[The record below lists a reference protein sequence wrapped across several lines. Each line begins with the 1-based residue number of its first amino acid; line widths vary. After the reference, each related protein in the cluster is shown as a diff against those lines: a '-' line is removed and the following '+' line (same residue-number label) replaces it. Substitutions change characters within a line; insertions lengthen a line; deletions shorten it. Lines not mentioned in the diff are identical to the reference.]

1 MKQFS
6 SQRASTQDTGG
17 GPGGGPGGGG
27 TLTGQQKC
35 HNQVTPTARSGNM
48 GQKLRGFLFKK
59 TPRFAKRDPNFKK
72 KA

>member
-27 TLTGQQKC
+27 TLTGHTNRKVRQHGSKTTRFVFC
-35 HNQVTPTARSGNM
+35 
-48 GQKLRGFLFKK
+48 LKK
-59 TPRFAKRDPNFKK
+59 HHVL
-72 KA
+72 